1 MAKKNVSKVN
11 SKKAVI
17 QLVEKD
23 LESLLTKL
31 YPAMGEKKFRKRIKR
46 AGRILVRG
54 IKVKEVARE
63 ETFKLTEDV
72 PVI

>member
-54 IKVKEVARE
+54 IKVKEIARE
-63 ETFKLTEDV
+63 ETGKPTEDV